1 MDDDEKLWREYMAT
15 LDAFWRLGDF
25 RFRLLAL
32 LPPLTALGVGL
43 LTVDVAT
50 FTSAP
55 IPRLLIALLGFVVTL
70 GIIFY
75 DQRNSQLYAGLA
87 AQAKQLESAIMSSG
101 GVLGGR
107 PPRTNRLFG
116 LFKIWHDR
124 GLALIYAATLGAWSF
139 PVVFAVCVLLPR
151 LSAHAQRYAFLG
163 SIIVAVL
170 TAAEIH
176 RLDRVPLPKR
186 PETSSVKP
194 GA

>member
-1 MDDDEKLWREYMAT
+1 VDNDEKLWREYTAT

-43 LTVDVAT
+43 LTADVGT
-50 FTSAP
+50 FLLAP
-55 IPRLLIALLGFVVTL
+55 IPRLLIALLGFAVTL

-87 AQAKQLESAIMSSG
+87 AQARELESQITAFG
-101 GVLGGR
+101 GVLRGR

-124 GLALIYAATLGAWSF
+124 GLALIYGATLGAWFF
-139 PVVFAVCVLLPR
+139 PVAFAVCVLLPR
-151 LSAHAQRYAFLG
+151 LSAHAQRYAFIG
-163 SIIVAVL
+163 SIVVAVL

-176 RLDRVPLPKR
+176 RLDRLPLPRNTTASAKA
-186 PETSSVKP
+186 